1 MITKRFILLIVV
13 GTVIITAGYLVG
25 TMLIPRHVNVG
36 QTIFDV
42 TDKRRL
48 VGHAT
53 HVFEGRV
60 IAQVGS
66 KGLLTSIPGDSIPQN
81 QYTVEIIEGIKGDA
95 AGTVIVNQYD
105 NIEGDSPLKLGHKY
119 IFVTRYSSETG
130 WHHITA
136 AGHGNIQIKDEKS
149 RKDLV
154 EEFKKARKEQI
165 SSESE

>member
-1 MITKRFILLIVV
+1 MIIKRFMLIIVV
-13 GTVIITAGYLVG
+13 GAVVITAGYLGG
-25 TMLIPRHVNVG
+25 TMLIPRHVDAG

-66 KGLLTSIPGDSIPQN
+66 KGLPTSIPGDSIPQS
-81 QYTVEIIEGIKGDA
+81 QYTVEIIESIKGNA
-95 AGTVIVNQYD
+95 SGTVIVNQYD
-105 NIEGDSPLKLGHKY
+105 NVEGDSPLKLGHKY

-130 WHHITA
+130 WYHITA
-136 AGHGNIQIKDEKS
+136 AGYGNVQIKDEKS
-149 RKDLV
+149 RKDLI
-154 EEFKKARKEQI
+154 EEFKQARKEQI
-165 SSESE
+165 RPNSE